1 MKQTKHTA
9 GPWVVKNCDDVAEM
23 IDVEGFGIYAV
34 SDLDQSLAAEE
45 CPSAICFMNENW
57 GEFQANAHLIAA
69 APDMLAAL
77 RECRSPIS
85 GYAVKDAAQALEVLS
100 HFLDHIRKVDAI
112 ASAAIA
118 KAEGR

>member
-1 MKQTKHTA
+1 MTQTKHTA

-69 APDMLAAL
+69 APDMLEAL
-77 RECRSPIS
+77 KLALKHFRHPTSAETEAR
-85 GYAVKDAAQALEVLS
+85 AVIVS
-100 HFLDHIRKVDAI
+100 
-112 ASAAIA
+112 AIA